1 MSTFINLEET
11 PKTDI
16 AQFEPIVLEESTELS
31 DYSICVVDNCDVAN
45 KYGCQDQNG
54 YFTISNLFSE
64 LTDDY
69 QRETAKKNLGIAS
82 LNNLIWGNISG
93 NLVNQ
98 KDLYNFVTE
107 EVKTSS
113 GDLIAQI
120 NEKLNSLTTNVSDLL
135 NTKANIFSPTFTGD
149 PKTPTPLV
157 TDKSTKVANTEWVVA
172 VIENA
177 KIAGNVRAISISPEY
192 AFYGDV
198 APDVTITWDYYKPVT
213 EQTINGIALGI
224 NTRTYTFKEVSTST
238 LYTLAY
244 KYADGSESRTINFS
258 VKYPIYYGTQSD
270 YTKLTKTLKSPFTVT
285 TKENEYIYVLIPNG
299 SNTDIIVNS
308 IVGGFA
314 LQGNQVI
321 YNNNYYIYKSVY
333 PNLGETTIYLQE
345 TTNID
350 SDVLSSTSTREL
362 LNTKADI
369 LTTYTKLEIDKKLAS
384 ASDVS
389 AWAKA
394 TTKPTYTTNEVTESS
409 NNLYWQPIYKKTITG
424 TTPTLSICDANTFYV
439 FGTVTSITI
448 NTLAISIGE
457 NLSQENIYCEYMF
470 QFTSD
475 STTATTLNLPSDV
488 KWINTP
494 TIEVGKTYQVSI
506 VNNLAVIG
514 GA

>member
-31 DYSICVVDNCDVAN
+31 DDSICVVDNCDVAN

-369 LTTYTKLEIDKKLAS
+369 LTTYTKSEIDKKLAS
-384 ASDVS
+384 ASDVL
-389 AWAKA
+389 AWA
-394 TTKPTYTTNEVTESS
+394 KPTYTTDEVTEGS
-409 NNLYWQPIYKKTITG
+409 NNLYWTIERSLIPIVTDTN
-424 TTPTLSICDANTFYV
+424 TTPSLASMNPNTFYI
-439 FGTVTSITI
+439 FGTVTSLTITS
-448 NTLAISIGE
+448 LAVPYKYT
-457 NLSQENIYCEYMF
+457 NLYKEYMF

-475 STTATTLNLPSDV
+475 STTAATLTLPSDV